1 MRVDLVS
8 GEEVLKPESHE
19 SGVGRAWPN
28 QFDLII
34 GRGGHT
40 DVKLQSA
47 GLSKLKRSGV
57 QINLQACNVGDV
69 FSEESAGLDYTFP
82 GLPRV
87 VEFDTAIAGQEGL
100 FESADVVR
108 KTLEPKGY
116 SPDSE

>member
-40 DVKLQSA
+40 DVKLQS
-47 GLSKLKRSGV
+47 GRFSKVKGSGV
-57 QINLQACNVGDV
+57 QINLQACNVADV
-69 FSEESAGLDYTFP
+69 FGEESAGLDYAFP
-82 GLPRV
+82 SFPRI

-108 KTLEPKGY
+108 KR
-116 SPDSE
+116 